1 MSTDKSSGY
10 AFAPGVITDGYGK
23 FSGLSRTAA
32 EFGGGDVFL
41 NDDRLNEKCLIEAGT
56 NSARSGV
63 EITVWAV
70 ETFKQCIKVS
80 SDDSQLKMNMRFEHY
95 QPDLED

>member
-1 MSTDKSSGY
+1 MSTDRSSGY
-10 AFAPGVITDGYGK
+10 AFAPGVITDGNGK
-23 FSGLSRTAA
+23 FSGLRRTAA
-32 EFGGGDVFL
+32 EFWGGVVFL
-41 NDDRLNEKCLIEAGT
+41 NDDRLNEKCLIEVGT

-80 SDDSQLKMNMRFEHY
+80 SDSCQLQSDTKSSI
-95 QPDLED
+95 